1 MGTIKVH
8 EFTTLDGVID
18 APTWTFDYPFDPK
31 MGDAIADLMGGC
43 TSILLGRRTFE
54 MFAPAWS
61 ADTDVAKPE
70 PTGADLPLAMSTSPP
85 MQPGPVVDR
94 ESLANEASATVVEG
108 ESQPTRTFSNLAV
121 GKRYAGK
128 RNRIVTGASV
138 AYARPVYRH
147 SLMLGIG
154 Y

>member
-1 MGTIKVH
+1 MFAQHNRSV
-8 EFTTLDGVID
+8 
-18 APTWTFDYPFDPK
+18 
-31 MGDAIADLMGGC
+31 
-43 TSILLGRRTFE
+43 LLAGLLAAA